1 MSCDQATDEAWL
13 DERIAKTK
21 ALIIA
26 YEDALLALSG
36 ATGSQSYTLNT
47 GQTQLTVTRANM
59 GSMRVT
65 LKDLESRLASLQA
78 DRCGGGATHIVP
90 AF

>member
-1 MSCDQATDEAWL
+1 MSCDQAADEAWL

-26 YEDALLALSG
+26 YEDALLVLGSG
-36 ATGSQSYTLNT
+36 AQNYMLNT
-47 GQTQLTVTRANM
+47 GQTQMTVTRANM
-59 GSMRVT
+59 ASMRET
-65 LKDLESRLASLQA
+65 LKSLESRLASLQA
-78 DRCGGGATHIVP
+78 ERCGGGATHITP